1 MHASARFIPLPENR
15 FALQAVTSLAEAAE
29 SPLLILHG
37 APGSGKSHL
46 VNGLVDRFTQADT
59 SRTAQVH
66 AAGELGRGLMMLQL
80 ERRPL
85 IKEAIAC
92 DLLVVE
98 DLQHL
103 QEAAGDEL
111 AYILDR
117 RQVRRKPGLITA
129 VRGPAE
135 LTFSARLRSRLGGG
149 LVVGIAP
156 LSASSRKILVV
167 EWCRERKLKVT
178 DEVIDWLARDP
189 GGARPILGNI
199 TLLEVLAKR
208 FPPPLTMQV
217 IRAQI
222 PDAIAEDT
230 SPLDS
235 LIVAIS
241 ARFHVTEKML
251 LGPSR
256 SRNIVWPRQVA
267 MYVARQAGF
276 TFVEIGSYF
285 GGRDHSTVMHSC
297 DKVQKVLATDV
308 TLAKEIEELQS
319 RTSIS
324 PLPS

>member
-1 MHASARFIPLPENR
+1 MHSLARFIPLPENR
-15 FALQAVTSLAEAAE
+15 SALQAVNNLAEATE

-37 APGSGKSHL
+37 PPGSGKSHL
-46 VNGLVDRFTQADT
+46 VNALVDRFTLADA

-85 IKEAIAC
+85 IKETIGC
-92 DLLVVE
+92 DLFVVE

-117 RQVRRKPGLITA
+117 RQARRKPGLLTA

-135 LTFSARLRSRLGGG
+135 LTLSARLRSRLAGG

-156 LSASSRKILVV
+156 LSASSRKILVKQ
-167 EWCRERKLKVT
+167 WCRERKLKLT
-178 DEVIDWLARDP
+178 DEVIDWLARNP

-199 TLLEVLAKR
+199 TLLEVLAKQ
-208 FPPPLTMQV
+208 FPPPLTLKV
-217 IRAQI
+217 IQSQI
-222 PDAIAEDT
+222 PGSMEEKT

-235 LIVAIS
+235 LLAAITD
-241 ARFHVTEKML
+241 RFHVTEKLL
-251 LGPSR
+251 LGPTR
-256 SRNIVWPRQVA
+256 SRNVVWPRQVA

-276 TFVEIGSYF
+276 TLAEIGAYF
-285 GGRDHSTVMHSC
+285 GGRDHTTVMHSC
-297 DKVQKVLATDV
+297 EKVEKALATDR
-308 TLAKEIEELQS
+308 TLAREIQELQS

-324 PLPS
+324 PLLS

>member
-1 MHASARFIPLPENR
+1 MHSLAGFIQLPENR
-15 FALQAVTSLAEAAE
+15 SAFQAVNSLAEATE

-37 APGSGKSHL
+37 PPGSGKSHL
-46 VNGLVDRFTQADT
+46 VNALVDRFTQADT

-117 RQVRRKPGLITA
+117 RQARRKPALLTS

-135 LTFSARLRSRLGGG
+135 LTLSARLRSRLAGG
-149 LVVGIAP
+149 LVVGITP
-156 LSASSRKILVV
+156 LYASSRKTLVK
-167 EWCRERKLKVT
+167 EWCRERKLKVA

-199 TLLEVLAKR
+199 TLLEVLAKQ
-208 FPPPLTMQV
+208 FPPPLTMRVVQS
-217 IRAQI
+217 QI
-222 PDAIAEDT
+222 PDSTAENT

-235 LIVAIS
+235 LIAAIS
-241 ARFHVTEKML
+241 KRFHVNEKLL

-256 SRNIVWPRQVA
+256 SRNVVWPRQVA
-267 MYVARQAGF
+267 MYIARQAGL
-276 TFVEIGSYF
+276 TLTQIGAYF
-285 GGRDHSTVMHSC
+285 GGRDHTTVMHSC
-297 DKVQKVLATDV
+297 DKVEKALATDA
-308 TLAKEIEELQS
+308 TLAHDIQELQS

-324 PLPS
+324 QLLS

>member
-1 MHASARFIPLPENR
+1 MHSLAGFIQLPENR
-15 FALQAVTSLAEAAE
+15 SAFQATNSLVEATE
-29 SPLLILHG
+29 SPLLFLHG
-37 APGSGKSHL
+37 PPGSGKSHL
-46 VNGLVDRFTQADT
+46 VNALVDRFTQADS

-103 QEAAGDEL
+103 QDAAGDEL

-117 RQVRRKPGLITA
+117 RQARRKPGLLTA

-135 LTFSARLRSRLGGG
+135 LTLSSRLRSRLAGG
-149 LVVGIAP
+149 LVIGISP
-156 LSASSRKILVV
+156 LSTPSRKILAQ
-167 EWCRERKLKVT
+167 EWCRERKLKVA

-208 FPPPLTMQV
+208 FPPPLSMPI
-217 IRAQI
+217 IRAELPEPTEGI
-222 PDAIAEDT
+222 DT
-230 SPLDS
+230 PLDS
-235 LIVAIS
+235 LIAATSV
-241 ARFHVTEKML
+241 RFHVNEKLL

-256 SRNIVWPRQVA
+256 LRNVVWPRQVA

-276 TFVEIGSYF
+276 TFTEIGAYF
-285 GGRDHSTVMHSC
+285 GDRDHTTVMHSC
-297 DKVQKVLATDV
+297 DRVEKALATDA
-308 TLAKEIEELQS
+308 TLARDIQELQS
-319 RTSIS
+319 RSSIS

>member
-1 MHASARFIPLPENR
+1 MVPLARFIQLPENR
-15 FALQAVTSLAEAAE
+15 SAFQAVNSLAEAAE

-37 APGSGKSHL
+37 SPGSGKSHL
-46 VNGLVDRFTQADT
+46 VNALVERFTQADT

-85 IKEAIAC
+85 IKEVIAC

-117 RQVRRKPGLITA
+117 RQARRKPGLITA

-135 LTFSARLRSRLGGG
+135 LTLSARLRSRLAGG

-156 LSASSRKILVV
+156 LSSSSRKSLVK

-178 DEVIDWLARDP
+178 DEVTDWLARDP

-199 TLLEVLAKR
+199 TLLEVLAKQ
-208 FPPPLTMQV
+208 FPPPLTMKV
-217 IRAQI
+217 IQSQI
-222 PDAIAEDT
+222 PDSLEEKT
-230 SPLDS
+230 SPFDS
-235 LIVAIS
+235 LLAAIS
-241 ARFHVTEKML
+241 NRFHVTEKL
-251 LGPSR
+251 LLSPSR
-256 SRNIVWPRQVA
+256 SQNVVWPRQVA

-276 TFVEIGSYF
+276 TFKEIGAYF
-285 GGRDHSTVMHSC
+285 GGRDHTTVMHSC
-297 DKVQKVLATDV
+297 DKVEKALATDA
-308 TLAKEIEELQS
+308 TLARDIQELQS

-324 PLPS
+324 PFLS